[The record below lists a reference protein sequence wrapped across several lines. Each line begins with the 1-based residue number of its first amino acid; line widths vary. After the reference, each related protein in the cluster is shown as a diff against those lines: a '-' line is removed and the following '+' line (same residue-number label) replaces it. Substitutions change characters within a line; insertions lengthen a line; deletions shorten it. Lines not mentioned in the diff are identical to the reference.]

1 MSNRQYITAYEKT
14 KFSVHSVKSSHQII
28 RELMSQLSNYLQKV
42 VIDINDYSRDTG
54 KLKNTIQKEVA
65 LKKSKNMSKCLSI
78 IYGLQTS
85 LDFDKAPEIAGNLFQ
100 IYEFVRQKV
109 IKGFTNKD
117 AVGVNQA
124 YEVINE
130 ILSGWKDMSIQEG
143 TS

>member
-1 MSNRQYITAYEKT
+1 MSNRQFITAYEKT

-42 VIDINDYSRDTG
+42 VIDINDYTKDRG

-100 IYEFVRQKV
+100 IYEFVRLKV

-117 AVGVNQA
+117 ADGVNQA

-130 ILSGWKDMSIQEG
+130 ILSGWKDMSTKERI
-143 TS
+143 S